1 MGFYDRYVLPRL
13 IHLSMRNKEAARHR
27 RRVVP
32 AARGR
37 VLEIGIG
44 SGLNLPFYAAEVTAV
59 HGLDPSGELLSMA
72 RKAAGGVPFAL
83 EFVEGSAEAIPFD
96 AASFDSVLTTW
107 TLCSIPDASAALG
120 EMRRVLK
127 PGGALIFM
135 EHGRSPE
142 RRVEAWQR
150 RLTPLWTRVA
160 GGCHLDRPIDA
171 LIRDAGF
178 AIDRLETGY
187 MVKGP
192 RLMTYSYE
200 GRAQRD

>member
-1 MGFYDRYVLPRL
+1 
-13 IHLSMRNKEAARHR
+13 
-27 RRVVP
+27 
-32 AARGR
+32 
-37 VLEIGIG
+37 
-44 SGLNLPFYAAEVTAV
+44 
-59 HGLDPSGELLSMA
+59 MA

>member
-72 RKAAGGVPFAL
+72 RKAAGGVPFSL

-150 RLTPLWTRVA
+150 RLTPLWTRAVA
-160 GGCHLDRPIDA
+160 TS
-171 LIRDAGF
+171 
-178 AIDRLETGY
+178 TG
-187 MVKGP
+187 
-192 RLMTYSYE
+192 RST
-200 GRAQRD
+200 R